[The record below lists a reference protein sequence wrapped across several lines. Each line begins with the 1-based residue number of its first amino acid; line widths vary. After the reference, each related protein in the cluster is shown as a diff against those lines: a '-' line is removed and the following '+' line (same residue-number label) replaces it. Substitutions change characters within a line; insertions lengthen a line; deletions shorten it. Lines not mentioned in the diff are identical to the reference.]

1 MDQTPRYLVVLSTVV
16 LLAAWAGPAAAQEGE
31 APAPDPAMAAMME
44 AMEAS
49 MTPGSEHAS
58 LAETVGTWNL
68 SMTFWMDPN
77 APPQTGTGTAERKMI
92 LGGRVL
98 EERVTSEM
106 MGAPFEGIGY
116 TGYDNVTGEW
126 WSTWMDNH
134 STGMMLSKGTWDEET
149 HTSTWKGEMSDP
161 MAGAKTPMKI
171 VVRHEGPD
179 KEVSEFYAPGPEGE
193 KMVKTMEI
201 VYERQ

>member
-1 MDQTPRYLVVLSTVV
+1 MNPYPRYLAVFCTVV
-16 LLAAWAGPAAAQEGE
+16 LLAAGVGLAAAQEGE

-49 MTPGSEHAS
+49 MTPGSEHGM
-58 LAETVGTWNL
+58 LADSVGTWNL

-77 APPQTGTGTAERKMI
+77 APPQTSTGTAERRMI

-98 EERVTSEM
+98 EERVTAET
-106 MGAPFEGIGY
+106 MGMAFEGIGY

-126 WSTWMDNH
+126 WSTWMDNMG
-134 STGMMLSKGTWDEET
+134 TGLMMMKGSVDEET
-149 HTSTWKGEMSDP
+149 HTATWKGEMSDP
-161 MAGAKTPMKI
+161 MAGGKTPMKI
-171 VVRHEGPD
+171 VVEHEGPD
-179 KEVSEFYAPGPEGE
+179 KEVSEFYGPAPEGE
-193 KMVKTMEI
+193 GMIKTMEI